1 MLFPV
6 SVAVAWCPDPD
17 LARME
22 RRRSRRGAFSGC
34 NTYFALRTILVSDVA
49 VVALVNYWR
58 SWPDHQ
64 LLNVYFA
71 PRGAKYFGPCFHQLR
86 TCAFPVFPVFLV
98 FPVLQWSAR
107 VFSVL
112 SKPVISPYIY
122 LGNRGFPGSG
132 GFGSVL

>member
-1 MLFPV
+1 
-6 SVAVAWCPDPD
+6 
-17 LARME
+17 ME

-49 VVALVNYWR
+49 VVALVNSWR

-64 LLNVYFA
+64 LLALSFD
-71 PRGAKYFGPCFHQLR
+71 PRGSKYLGPCFHQLR

-112 SKPVISPYIY
+112 SKPVISPY
-122 LGNRGFPGSG
+122 FS
-132 GFGSVL
+132 FGSQGS